1 MKLRLVVVAAVA
13 LVILCGSTALGEERI
28 GTTRERDVLKAAVT
42 VAAEGLG
49 AVAVKPDG
57 TYDAEMIR
65 TFVNPIRFLR
75 DRSGYFFVYDY
86 TNNYNIAHAVLK
98 DFPGKDKTD
107 YQDSKGMYVIQEL
120 SKIAASDE
128 HCGFLVYHW
137 MNPNNGQEEK
147 KLGYVAVIPGTTLY
161 IGSGIYVRQ
170 R

>member
-1 MKLRLVVVAAVA
+1 MKTRLALVTLIVLILACGSVA
-13 LVILCGSTALGEERI
+13 LAQERI

-42 VAAEGLG
+42 VAAEGLA

-57 TYDAEMIR
+57 SYDAEMIR
-65 TFVNPIRFLR
+65 SFVNPIRFLK
-75 DRSGYFFVYDY
+75 DKSGYFFVYDY

-107 YQDSKGMYVIQEL
+107 YQDSRGMYVIREL
-120 SKIAASDE
+120 SKIAAGDDHS
-128 HCGFLVYHW
+128 GFLVYHW
-137 MNPNNGQEEK
+137 MNPNSGQEEK

-161 IGSGIYVRQ
+161 IGSGVYVRQ

>member
-1 MKLRLVVVAAVA
+1 MKTRLALVTLVVMILACGSVA
-13 LVILCGSTALGEERI
+13 LAQERI

-49 AVAVKPDG
+49 AVAAKPDG

-65 TFVNPIRFLR
+65 TFVNPIRFLK

-98 DFPGKDKTD
+98 DFPGTDRTD
-107 YQDSKGMYVIQEL
+107 YQDSKGMYVIREL
-120 SKIAASDE
+120 SKIAAGDDHS
-128 HCGFLVYHW
+128 GFLVYHW
-137 MNPNNGQEEK
+137 MNPNTGQEEK

-170 R
+170 M